1 MKAARHT
8 SCAGCLF
15 TVQNTIMRK
24 LSTFLLA
31 CTLACPLIAQ
41 EKPQDD
47 ANTLKNVVNTLKE
60 RITLEGYLQLGYT
73 YDDLESNKTNT
84 FDIKRAILMARG
96 KITDRWSCYFMF
108 SLANS
113 PRILEAYT
121 EYHFLPGLSVRLGE
135 FKTMYTIENPMSPSL
150 LELIN
155 VNSQATNYLAG
166 YNGSDPL
173 YGSHTGRDLG
183 IMIYGDLFKK
193 LFSYKLAVMNGQGI
207 NLKDGNNQKDIV
219 GNLLITPLKEFS
231 FGGSFIK
238 GKGHAV
244 ATSAVNP
251 DIRTG
256 DNYTRNRWAVS
267 AKLTTKP
274 LDLRTEYLA
283 GKDGKVK
290 SEGYYAT
297 ASIHVLSKLD
307 VIASYDYL
315 NKNKATDNKQ
325 TNYVAGLQW
334 WFYPKCRLQVQ
345 YTYCNR
351 YKAEKSNLLQTQ
363 IQVRF

>member
-1 MKAARHT
+1 
-8 SCAGCLF
+8 
-15 TVQNTIMRK
+15 MRK
-24 LSTFLLA
+24 LLIILLT
-31 CTLACPLIAQ
+31 CIISGQLDAQ
-41 EKPQDD
+41 EKQQGTP
-47 ANTLKNVVNTLKE
+47 LKNIVNTLKE

-84 FDIKRAILMARG
+84 FDIKRAILMTRG
-96 KITDRWSCYFMF
+96 KITEKWSCYFMF

-113 PRILEAYT
+113 PKILEAYT
-121 EYHFLPGLSVRLGE
+121 EYHFLPELSVRVGE
-135 FKTMYTIENPMSPSL
+135 FKTMYTIENPMSPSV

-173 YGSHTGRDLG
+173 YGSQTGRDLG

-193 LFSYKLAVMNGQGI
+193 RFSYKLAIMNGQGI
-207 NLKDGNNQKDIV
+207 NLKDKNNQKDIV
-219 GNLLITPLKEFS
+219 GTLMVNPIKVLS

-238 GKGHAV
+238 GKGCAV
-244 ATSAVNP
+244 ATSDINP
-251 DIRTG
+251 EIKAG
-256 DNYTRNRWAVS
+256 DNYTRNRWSVG

-283 GKDGKVK
+283 GKDGQVK
-290 SEGYYAT
+290 SAGYYAT
-297 ASIHVLSKLD
+297 ASIHAFPNVD
-307 VIASYDYL
+307 IVASYDYF
-315 NKNKATDNKQ
+315 NKNKSTDNKQ
-325 TNYVAGLQW
+325 TNYIAGLQW

-351 YKAEKSNLLQTQ
+351 HQGENSNLLQTQ